1 MGCDSSQK
9 DKSSHGTV
17 LVEVEDVPLSYSYH
31 HTKASRQ
38 VHLVPFDLQSLTT
51 MAPIYKLFTL
61 AVASWF
67 PIRALSAPC
76 AVDAPLPPS
85 KDPWYTEP
93 PGFESAPPGSVLRIR
108 EAPGN
113 LTSVI
118 NGSQSAWNILYRT
131 TDSRYKPTFAVT
143 TLFTPC
149 KAKSNP
155 KALLSYQIPY
165 DSAWVDA
172 SPSYTLYDA
181 KSVAGAEAL
190 EAILAEGWFLNV
202 PDYEGPLA
210 SFTAG
215 VISGHA
221 TIDSIRAVRSLHSR
235 FGLDKDA
242 NYAMWGYSGGALAS
256 EWAAELQVQYAPEM
270 TFAGAALGGLT
281 PNVTSVLFSIN
292 GNVAAGLGVSAI
304 LGLGSQYP
312 DVYEKFAAKLKTSG
326 PYNRTEFLAAENLT
340 LAGAAVTYAMQ
351 DLSKYF
357 ENGFDDILNED
368 TDKIV
373 FNDGLMGY
381 HGVPQMPLYV
391 YKAIKDE
398 ISPVADTDELVDK
411 YCNVGADVVYKRNTV
426 GSHPEEGS
434 LGAPGALEWLA
445 HVLGASNSTKYPDSG
460 CQIETVTVNGTSL
473 DI

>member
-1 MGCDSSQK
+1 
-9 DKSSHGTV
+9 
-17 LVEVEDVPLSYSYH
+17 
-31 HTKASRQ
+31 
-38 VHLVPFDLQSLTT
+38 
-51 MAPIYKLFTL
+51 
-61 AVASWF
+61 
-67 PIRALSAPC
+67 
-76 AVDAPLPPS
+76 
-85 KDPWYTEP
+85 
-93 PGFESAPPGSVLRIR
+93 
-108 EAPGN
+108 
-113 LTSVI
+113 
-118 NGSQSAWNILYRT
+118 
-131 TDSRYKPTFAVT
+131 VT
-143 TLFTPC
+143 TLFVPC
-149 KAKSNP
+149 KGKAQP

-172 SPSYTLYDA
+172 SPSYTLYHA
-181 KSVAGAEAL
+181 AGVAGAEAL

-221 TIDSIRAVRSLHSR
+221 TIDSIRAVRSLHDR
-235 FGLDKDA
+235 FGLHKDA

-292 GNVAAGLGVSAI
+292 EDISAGLGVSAI

-312 DVYEKFAAKLKTSG
+312 DIYEKYVANLKTSG
-326 PYNRTEFLAAENLT
+326 PYNRTGFLAAKNLT

-357 ENGFDDILNED
+357 EHGFNDILNED
-368 TDKIV
+368 TDKV
-373 FNDGLMGY
+373 VYNDGIMGY

-411 YCNVGADVVYKRNTV
+411 YCNMGADIVYKRNTV
-426 GSHPEEGS
+426 GAHVDEGS
-434 LGAPGALEWLA
+434 NGAPGALAWLA
-445 HVLGASNSTKYPDSG
+445 HVLSGSNSTKYPDSG
-460 CQIETVTVNGTSL
+460 CTIDTVTVNGT
-473 DI
+473 